1 MTNKHPCEWYIQM
14 AEMYKKKYDDLVFK
28 IHEKIESLQKP
39 VVTDCMMHT
48 AQGMIDGEIEI
59 LKSLLENEK

>member
-1 MTNKHPCEWYIQM
+1 M